1 MAFRSPFGNLR
12 RRHFLGYLRLN
23 LSAAERY
30 CADFVSVS
38 EFLAI
43 KSGFCSEIS
52 VNSAA

>member
-1 MAFRSPFGNLR
+1 MANKPLRSPLPALIFPQQEYR
-12 RRHFLGYLRLN
+12 
-23 LSAAERY
+23 
-30 CADFVSVS
+30 VPIS